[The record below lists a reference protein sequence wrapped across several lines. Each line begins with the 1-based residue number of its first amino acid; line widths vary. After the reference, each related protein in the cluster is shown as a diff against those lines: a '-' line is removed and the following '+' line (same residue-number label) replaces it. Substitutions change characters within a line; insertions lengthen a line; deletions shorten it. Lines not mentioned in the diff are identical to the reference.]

1 MKTLI
6 KKVLLVVF
14 LIVFIIGGNANA
26 NYKSEIN
33 IYDQDMIDSLMKD
46 DNYSFMNNQKNTL
59 DKSKLTKSEVNYK
72 SFDLSLL

>member
-46 DNYSFMNNQKNTL
+46 DNYSFMNNQK
-59 DKSKLTKSEVNYK
+59 KH
-72 SFDLSLL
+72 FR